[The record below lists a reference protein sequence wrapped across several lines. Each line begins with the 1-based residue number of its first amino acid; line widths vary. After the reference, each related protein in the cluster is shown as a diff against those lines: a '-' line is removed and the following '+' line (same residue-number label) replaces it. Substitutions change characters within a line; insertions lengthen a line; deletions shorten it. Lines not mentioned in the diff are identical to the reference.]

1 MMRTCQIYS
10 LINFEINKSIL
21 VTTVAMLYIISPEL
35 IYLITE
41 FVHFHAFPLV
51 IYKSSWFTDNMITFY
66 LSCLHM
72 FFPSL
77 FTST

>member
-10 LINFEINKSIL
+10 LINFEINKSIF

-51 IYKSSWFTDNMITFY
+51 IYEFLVY
-66 LSCLHM
+66 
-72 FFPSL
+72 
-77 FTST
+77 